1 MDALTD
7 PRTLLDGSTLP
18 YEQRLARDED
28 WAMTDASR
36 FFDER
41 GSVHQTLR
49 EISSRLE
56 QLGIPYAVCGGM
68 ALFHHGFR
76 RFTEDVHLLVTSEGL
91 RRIHEELDSRGFLPP
106 FAGSNNLR
114 DTSTGVRVEFL
125 VTGQYPGDGRPKP
138 VAFPDPSQAAS
149 PGTIRYLTLPA
160 LVELKLASGM
170 TSPSRMK
177 DLADVQELIRQLA
190 LPIAFSEQLNPWV
203 REKYVELWN
212 ATHGQSRRYVRPLSE
227 SFQVIP
233 GEAGDALVARL
244 RATSEDIDRALSDG
258 IQLEADEAR
267 GHGFFRLMTYDPQLA
282 EAHGLHDESEFLQP

>member
-1 MDALTD
+1 
-7 PRTLLDGSTLP
+7 
-18 YEQRLARDED
+18 
-28 WAMTDASR
+28 MTDASR

-49 EISSRLE
+49 EITARLE
-56 QLGIPYAVCGGM
+56 QLGVPYAVCGGM

-76 RFTEDVHLLVTSEGL
+76 RFTEDVDLLVTSDGL
-91 RRIHEELDSRGFLPP
+91 RKIHEELDGRGFLPP
-106 FAGSNNLR
+106 FAGSKNLR

-138 VAFPDPSQAAS
+138 VAFPDPLQAAS

-203 REKYVELWN
+203 REKFVELWN
-212 ATHGQSRRYVRPLSE
+212 ATHGQSKRFVLPLSDRFE
-227 SFQVIP
+227 VIP
-233 GEAGDALVARL
+233 GEAADDTVARL
-244 RATSEDIDRALSDG
+244 RAVSEDIDLAIADG
-258 IQLEADEAR
+258 ILLEVDEAR
-267 GHGFFRLMTYDPQLA
+267 GPGFFRLMTTDPQLA
-282 EAHGLHDESEFLQP
+282 GAHGLHDESEFLQP